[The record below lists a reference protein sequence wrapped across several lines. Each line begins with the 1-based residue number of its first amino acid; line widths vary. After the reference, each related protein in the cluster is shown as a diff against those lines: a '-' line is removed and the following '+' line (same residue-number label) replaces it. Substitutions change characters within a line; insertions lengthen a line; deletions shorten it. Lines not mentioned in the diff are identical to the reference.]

1 MKEKME
7 YTVAEIGTF
16 MDPDSIKAR
25 TNVQIFTKA
34 SREKIGAAATIQ
46 KKKKGRSK
54 IEGFFKSDV
63 SSNFNSVKDT
73 QTRNKLAG
81 NTGNLASKN
90 YLAFHH
96 EESSQS

>member
-34 SREKIGAAATIQ
+34 SREKVGVGAL

-63 SSNFNSVKDT
+63 ASNFNSSVVKDS
-73 QTRNKLAG
+73 QTRNKFAG
-81 NTGNLASKN
+81 NTGSLASKN
-90 YLAFHH
+90 YLALHHH
-96 EESSQS
+96 EESS